1 MHEIED
7 NYFRPK
13 LKKIDNITT
22 KIGID
27 IKNIQIVE
35 DFLPQDEVEVILNE
49 LKKHEPEY
57 DSHHTHGKGL
67 SYRQIDNKM
76 LKYFASYITP
86 LIAERSTGFY
96 EMNVITDIDLHYA
109 FHPSGSY
116 LDPHTDVIGW
126 VQEFYEENNYET
138 QEKYFP
144 YFWSGHLANIL
155 YLNDDYEG
163 GELFFPKI
171 NIFIKPQKGDLYLF
185 PSSFIYSH
193 KSMPIKSGTKY
204 SIVTMFDYND
214 KHHKGQ

>member
-163 GELFFPKI
+163 GELFFPDFK
-171 NIFIKPQKGDLYLF
+171 FQIKPKPGMLVSFPGNTHYLHGVTKT
-185 PSSFIYSH
+185 SGNTRYSC
-193 KSMPIKSGTKY
+193 SLWTKFED
-204 SIVTMFDYND
+204 FDNTI
-214 KHHKGQ
+214 